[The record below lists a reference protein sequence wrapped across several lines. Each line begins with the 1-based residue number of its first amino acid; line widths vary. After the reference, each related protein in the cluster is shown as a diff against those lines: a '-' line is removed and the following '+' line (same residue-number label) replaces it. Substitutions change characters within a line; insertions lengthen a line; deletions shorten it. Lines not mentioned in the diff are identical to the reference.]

1 MYAPHMQQQ
10 LAYRPDQLN
19 RPHFV
24 PPQPSAGFNV
34 RIPWGMPV
42 RFPRGPLPQF
52 PSDVRGRSIPPFNPY
67 HQVHMEQCQGNGM
80 SYGEAPAN
88 LNNLYSEIKA
98 LHQQLAQALGQRAA
112 QDSEIDRLKG
122 LVQEQQGELDSMTQK
137 LHKSTVVLEA
147 EQEQER
153 QRQKALEQKQQ
164 KEHKEWK
171 EREQV
176 LKDELAKRQSELENN
191 TVHRDTM
198 NDYAHYQPHRRNYYP
213 NNDRRRNRY
222 ENNNQGNRRQRVP
235 YNGEQFAGQMG
246 YPDHGQNNS
255 REYFNPRGRQ
265 PYHQRNR
272 DGNFGDIPQRHH
284 RRVNNRGQPFT
295 HRNRHVPVQ
304 EPKLSKYDGSIPW
317 RVYEV
322 KLLHLAQRYQWDDD
336 TKLSKL
342 VEALEGRALIFFSN
356 LPINVQGNFEVVQK
370 KMNNRFLPKEPAI
383 TVRKQLQT
391 IRQNV
396 DERLEEWAE
405 RCQQCAYDA
414 WGNISPEVAE
424 LAAVEA
430 FLGGVL
436 ETEAAISIME
446 KGPQTVDE
454 ALEMLRKAVHGRKSL
469 GCRFGPTQKDFS
481 EKFESELK
489 DLWSSVVETQKE
501 IVKILELLSR
511 QERDSIYQIK

>member
-1 MYAPHMQQQ
+1 
-10 LAYRPDQLN
+10 
-19 RPHFV
+19 
-24 PPQPSAGFNV
+24 
-34 RIPWGMPV
+34 
-42 RFPRGPLPQF
+42 
-52 PSDVRGRSIPPFNPY
+52 
-67 HQVHMEQCQGNGM
+67 MEQYQGNGI
-80 SYGEAPAN
+80 SYNRGPTN
-88 LNNLYSEIKA
+88 PNKLNAEVKA
-98 LHQQLAQALGQRAA
+98 LHQQLVQALEQRGF
-112 QDSEIDRLKG
+112 QESEIDRLKG

-137 LHKSTVVLEA
+137 LHKSTVELRA
-147 EQEQER
+147 EKER
-153 QRQKALEQKQQ
+153 QRQKVLEQKQQ

-171 EREQV
+171 ERKQV

-191 TVHRDTM
+191 TVHREIM
-198 NDYAHYQPHRRNYYP
+198 SDYAHYQPHGRSYYH

-265 PYHQRNR
+265 PYPQRNR
-272 DGNFGDIPQRHH
+272 DGNFRDIPQRHH
-284 RRVNNRGQPFT
+284 RRVNNRGQPLT
-295 HRNRHVPVQ
+295 HRNRHVPAQ
-304 EPKLSKYDGSIPW
+304 EPKLSKYHGSIPW

-336 TKLSKL
+336 TKLTKL

-356 LPINVQGNFEVVQK
+356 LPIDVQGNFEVVWK
-370 KMNNRFLPKEPAI
+370 KMNNQFLSKEPVI

-405 RCQQCAYDA
+405 CCQQCAYDA
-414 WGNISPEVAE
+414 WGNISPEIAE
-424 LAAVEA
+424 LAVVEV

-436 ETEAAISIME
+436 ETEAAFSVME
-446 KGPQTVDE
+446 KDPQTVND
-454 ALEMLRKAVHGRKSL
+454 ALEMLKKDVHGLKSL
-469 GCRFGPTQKDFS
+469 GCRFDSIQQGISK
-481 EKFESELK
+481 KFEAELK

-501 IVKILELLSR
+501 IVKILELLSH
-511 QERDSIYQIK
+511 QERDSFHPVK